1 MIAMTMHEIEKNTD
15 FISSTKKRF
24 VTPDERID
32 GYPLIADFYEMYMED
47 KKMEKN
53 MTDDVKRLEVT
64 VKNCE
69 MGYKNNEQRLF
80 ERDIALKT
88 R

>member
-1 MIAMTMHEIEKNTD
+1 
-15 FISSTKKRF
+15 
-24 VTPDERID
+24 
-32 GYPLIADFYEMYMED
+32 MED